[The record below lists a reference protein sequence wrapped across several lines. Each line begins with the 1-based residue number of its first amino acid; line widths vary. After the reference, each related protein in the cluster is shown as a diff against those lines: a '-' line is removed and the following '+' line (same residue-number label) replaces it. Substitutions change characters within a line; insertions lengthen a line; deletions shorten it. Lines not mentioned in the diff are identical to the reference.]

1 MVWSCSAASGWA
13 FAPTQKLGL
22 RSLPT
27 SLIRARPDVTC
38 LLSTAAEAAT
48 WSTPRH
54 GHNKGGGMSRAL
66 RGFVWIVVLAL
77 CSSRAIAQAES
88 SHQEPPCDKACQR
101 IELDAL
107 FKAMDDAEMT
117 RHPKSS
123 TSSDCAAYAG
133 GDLPDVLLDVCAKL
147 TYVRSLPMGDTSRFS
162 CPRDS
167 TSLVGTPR
175 QQIVAI
181 WGGTRLRAKRSTV
194 GPRKGRWPVDIL
206 SGKSQARMGRRR
218 ICRTDSLLC

>member
-1 MVWSCSAASGWA
+1 
-13 FAPTQKLGL
+13 
-22 RSLPT
+22 
-27 SLIRARPDVTC
+27 
-38 LLSTAAEAAT
+38 
-48 WSTPRH
+48 
-54 GHNKGGGMSRAL
+54 
-66 RGFVWIVVLAL
+66 
-77 CSSRAIAQAES
+77 
-88 SHQEPPCDKACQR
+88 
-101 IELDAL
+101 L

-175 QQIVAI
+175 QQIVAT
-181 WGGTRLRAKRSTV
+181 WGEPDFVQSAAPSGRAKGDGQWTYFLGRAKPGCV
-194 GPRKGRWPVDIL
+194 GGGFAELTLYFVDGIIRKVDCGL
-206 SGKSQARMGRRR
+206 AK
-218 ICRTDSLLC
+218 